1 MPRIGDTIRPELQR
15 ADTSGI
21 LKGAAI
27 GGQAMGQGIAAL
39 GAGIAGGIK
48 QRKENEKVVTGTI
61 SRMEALQKAQAPD
74 SPLAAMLG
82 EGIAQL
88 GNPDLSP
95 RKAAAMAA
103 GFNQSVDDTFK
114 SIESNILQEEAA
126 RQEELHNIAKPL
138 VELEAMMK
146 AAGPDAILK
155 AQSDNTEFAG
165 NREGLTKRIG
175 DRVRAMTDPAGWR
188 QDQEKKQEEKAGLLR
203 EYEEAEAYG
212 KGLEEELYTEHG
224 YDRIPGMEMDIG
236 AKDLL
241 PDSKLD
247 RIQEILTEPK
257 PLVPI
262 IPSEIQQAQPG
273 EPTGRIKAAAY
284 LQALQA
290 QNRDIKSVTIPDTD
304 EAGNPISKH
313 VLSVDGVAQPHLE
326 ISRQPKGRMY
336 PTAEEAGLR
345 QQQELRIKGSEGRL
359 SAAMEAGG
367 LDNKEA
373 IVTLQRGLAIL
384 RNPDI
389 ETDRF
394 ATFKTF
400 ALSVASGL
408 GMDSETLADRET
420 LGVILGDF
428 VMKRIEQTKGAVSNK
443 EMALFQRWSAGE
455 KKDTATNLKVFEAA
469 LAVEKRA
476 ALVSRKARELYRT
489 EGLGSIEADLQLQ
502 DFMDSRTVFPD
513 LGSMEIPEARGQ
525 AEIDAAMKERLRE
538 MKEALKKKG
547 SPNSPSPSSVAP
559 GPDDKKVDLRYS
571 RPGHP
576 QFPRAPRTRKTG
588 IPEWYANPEGRSA
601 FEQVRDTPGAPGTF
615 EGYSNLSSAEKLA
628 LRDEALEG
636 APRAVRVPEAPVPGA
651 FKVMD
656 THRATSATRTA
667 LKGVKYVIS
676 TDFNS
681 GGRGE
686 PTPSPGIEVV
696 VPKHAPAGAVSKVK
710 QYLKETEA
718 WLRSKG
724 VKTSIRTTGKN
735 QDGVIYEGKSS
746 RFYYTEPFFKTD
758 ADSRKAIEKDPRG
771 YARILARTLGTLP
784 GVTFIPPHTAKDKGA
799 ELPGS
804 NISEQA
810 WALKHVIPFL
820 QELSTR

>member
-1 MPRIGDTIRPELQR
+1 
-15 ADTSGI
+15 
-21 LKGAAI
+21 
-27 GGQAMGQGIAAL
+27 
-39 GAGIAGGIK
+39 
-48 QRKENEKVVTGTI
+48 
-61 SRMEALQKAQAPD
+61 
-74 SPLAAMLG
+74 
-82 EGIAQL
+82 
-88 GNPDLSP
+88 
-95 RKAAAMAA
+95 
-103 GFNQSVDDTFK
+103 
-114 SIESNILQEEAA
+114 
-126 RQEELHNIAKPL
+126 
-138 VELEAMMK
+138 
-146 AAGPDAILK
+146 
-155 AQSDNTEFAG
+155 
-165 NREGLTKRIG
+165 
-175 DRVRAMTDPAGWR
+175 
-188 QDQEKKQEEKAGLLR
+188 
-203 EYEEAEAYG
+203 
-212 KGLEEELYTEHG
+212 
-224 YDRIPGMEMDIG
+224 
-236 AKDLL
+236 
-241 PDSKLD
+241 
-247 RIQEILTEPK
+247 
-257 PLVPI
+257 
-262 IPSEIQQAQPG
+262 
-273 EPTGRIKAAAY
+273 
-284 LQALQA
+284 
-290 QNRDIKSVTIPDTD
+290 
-304 EAGNPISKH
+304 
-313 VLSVDGVAQPHLE
+313 
-326 ISRQPKGRMY
+326 MY

-576 QFPRAPRTRKTG
+576 QFPRAQRTRKTG